1 MKKTLQLFAAA
12 TSLALGACATES
24 SVMNIT
30 YPFETGP
37 GYNRIEYFEI
47 VTPGPVLEQ
56 LRVAQ
61 R

>member
-1 MKKTLQLFAAA
+1 MNKTIQLFAAA
-12 TSLALGACATES
+12 MSLALGACATEGP
-24 SVMNIT
+24 VMNVT

-47 VTPGPVLEQ
+47 VMPAPVLEQ